1 MKLIP
6 AVQSELVPRFPQSS
20 HINGT
25 SRTVLI
31 KADIA
36 VIVILQYDDVQFSPE
51 GKPLP

>member
-6 AVQSELVPRFPQSS
+6 AVQSKLVPRFPQSI
-20 HINGT
+20 HINDR
-25 SRTVLI
+25 SQTVLI

-51 GKPLP
+51 GKSPP